1 MTELHPLINFGK
13 FPIFG
18 IMVAIGFISS
28 AALYIYNSNK
38 INDERYIKEDLIILL
53 GISFLIGIATSNI
66 SNWFIYP
73 EYQALALLEKI
84 KFAGYTFYFGL
95 IGFLVSI
102 FILLKLF
109 KYRYSEYLNEI
120 VPSITLFHAIGRTGC
135 LLGGCCYGKICE
147 ITFFSLEIERFPVRE
162 MEILILI
169 SLTIL
174 FQIKIKKN
182 RIYLYLTVY
191 PSARFFIEYM
201 RGDNRGYLF
210 IKFLSPSQ
218 IISLIII
225 GIIVT
230 ILFFKMLRINS
241 KKIIK

>member
-18 IMVAIGFISS
+18 IMVAIGFLSS
-28 AALYIYNSNK
+28 ATLYIYNSKK
-38 INDERYIKEDLIILL
+38 INDERYKKEDLIILL
-53 GISFLIGIATSNI
+53 GISFLIGLATSNI

-73 EYQALALLEKI
+73 EYQAFTLIEKI
-84 KFAGYTFYFGL
+84 KFSGYTFYFGL
-95 IGFLVSI
+95 IGFLISI
-102 FILLKLF
+102 VILLKLF

-147 ITFFSLEIERFPVRE
+147 ITVFSLAIERFPVRE
-162 MEILILI
+162 IEILILI

-174 FQIKIKKN
+174 FQIKIKKR
-182 RIYLYLTVY
+182 RIYFYLTVY
-191 PSARFFIEYM
+191 PIARFFIEYM

-210 IKFLSPSQ
+210 IEFLSPSQ

-225 GIIVT
+225 GIILT
-230 ILFFKMLRINS
+230 ILFLEILKNKFK
-241 KKIIK
+241 

>member
-18 IMVAIGFISS
+18 IMVAIGFLSS
-28 AALYIYNSNK
+28 ATLYVYNSKK
-38 INDERYIKEDLIILL
+38 INDERYKKEDLIILL
-53 GISFLIGIATSNI
+53 GISFLIGLATSNI

-73 EYQALALLEKI
+73 EYQAFTLIEKI
-84 KFAGYTFYFGL
+84 KFSGYTFYFGL
-95 IGFLVSI
+95 IGFLISI
-102 FILLKLF
+102 VILLKLF

-147 ITFFSLEIERFPVRE
+147 ITVFSLTIDRFPVRE
-162 MEILILI
+162 IEILVLIL
-169 SLTIL
+169 LTIL
-174 FQIKIKKN
+174 FQIKIKKR

-191 PSARFFIEYM
+191 PLARFFIEYM

-210 IKFLSPSQ
+210 IEFLSPSQ

-225 GIIVT
+225 GIILT
-230 ILFFKMLRINS
+230 ILFLEILKNKFK
-241 KKIIK
+241 